1 MKRKQN
7 KNDKLKIMAILFIV
21 WAAISWV
28 WVASS
33 YQSGQLNEI
42 GWYRA
47 GLFDLVA
54 VIFSGI
60 TYKITDIIYIL
71 FVGGMY
77 GILSKAESY
86 KRIVTK
92 TADFVK
98 EHSVLSF
105 ISITFIVSLYTSITN
120 NIITLFIII
129 PFIMS
134 VFLKSGRDKL
144 TSLAASFGGLFI
156 GYIGQIVGTY
166 GNEFIYQYLE
176 VTPTTDVLVK
186 AVLFIIAFVLF
197 NVFSIYHMK
206 NTEGQIEEDSDMFE
220 IEELKKI
227 TKKSDQIMT
236 WPTVVVAI
244 MVLVIT
250 MIGYIPWNDAF
261 GITFFDK
268 LHTAVMGFSL
278 GSLNVM
284 ETLIGTTIKAIGLWE
299 DFLPVIFM
307 ACVLLLVVII
317 TNRIKL
323 SELCEYFN
331 EGIRK
336 IFKVA
341 MMYGLAFA
349 FFYLMVAYP
358 WPTAVVDFFIS
369 TKSYNI
375 VFIVLGLIAAIL
387 AVGFCVDPL
396 YSGYYYGQYLAA
408 IYTVNLGITAI
419 LWRVGS
425 GLALIIAPTSFLLVT
440 ALTYA
445 DIPYKKW
452 MKYIWKFALSFF
464 IATILV
470 LGIVIM

>member
-21 WAAISWV
+21 WAAISWI

-60 TYKITDIIYIL
+60 TYKITDILYIL

-77 GILSKAESY
+77 GILTKAESY
-86 KRIVTK
+86 KRIVNK

-98 EHSVLSF
+98 EYSVLSF
-105 ISITFIVSLYTSITN
+105 VGITFFVSLYTALTS
-120 NIITLFIII
+120 NIITLFLII
-129 PFIMS
+129 PFLMS
-134 VFLKSGRDKL
+134 VFLRSGHDKL
-144 TSLAASFGGLFI
+144 TSVAASFGGLFI

-166 GNEFIYQYLE
+166 GDEFLYEYL
-176 VTPTTDVLVK
+176 DVLPTANIIVK
-186 AVLFIIAFVLF
+186 LVLFLIAFVLF

-206 NTEGQIEEDSDMFE
+206 NTQDQVEENSDMYE

-227 TKKSDQIMT
+227 TKKRDQIMT
-236 WPTVVVAI
+236 WPTVVVGI

-250 MIGYIPWNDAF
+250 MIGYIPWNGAL

-268 LHTAVMGFSL
+268 LHSAVMNFSI
-278 GSLNVM
+278 GSIKIM
-284 ETLIGTTIKAIGLWE
+284 ETLIGTTITAIGTWE
-299 DFLPVIFM
+299 DFLPVMFM
-307 ACVLLLVVII
+307 LCILLLVVKIN
-317 TNRIKL
+317 NRISL
-323 SELCEYFN
+323 SEILDYFG
-331 EGIRK
+331 EGVRK
-336 IFKVA
+336 ISKVA
-341 MMYGLAFA
+341 IMYGLAFA

-419 LWRVGS
+419 IWRVGS
-425 GLALIIAPTSFLLVT
+425 GLALIIAPTSFLLMT

-464 IATILV
+464 IATVLV